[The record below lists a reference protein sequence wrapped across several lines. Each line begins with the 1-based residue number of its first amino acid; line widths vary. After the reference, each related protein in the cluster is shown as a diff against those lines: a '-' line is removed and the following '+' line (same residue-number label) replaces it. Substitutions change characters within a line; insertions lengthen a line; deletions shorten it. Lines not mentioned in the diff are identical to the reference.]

1 MAFSLPWSIDASEA
15 VRRLLVDMLAF
26 EPADRPS
33 AAGVL
38 EGPWLAE
45 GSPVAKPTAVRS
57 AADGGEQSATKT
69 ARGPSSPAVTPC
81 PSPVLPEPL
90 ISDDPPPVIFSA
102 APPSSP
108 PPPPSPQRGSADS
121 GLAKQLLGSLNLW
134 SGAESDAS

>member
-1 MAFSLPWSIDASEA
+1 VAFSLPWSIDASEA

-45 GSPVAKPTAVRS
+45 GIPVAKPTAVRS

-69 ARGPSSPAVTPC
+69 ARGPSSPTENKVQVPC
-81 PSPVLPEPL
+81 L
-90 ISDDPPPVIFSA
+90 
-102 APPSSP
+102 
-108 PPPPSPQRGSADS
+108 
-121 GLAKQLLGSLNLW
+121 SL
-134 SGAESDAS
+134 SFARSC